1 MRVVQ
6 RELQSQVRTLTIAAR
21 DRIDA
26 LVRPLAASQLN
37 AHPEPNGWSV
47 AQVLEHLCLAG
58 DLTEAPA
65 AERLRT
71 ARKDPGAAAREW
83 KPSFLGGLIASSL
96 IKPKPLKGP
105 KIFRPGPTPRSGI
118 VDAWYA
124 GEQRFLSDLD
134 QAGDLDWVALR
145 IPSAAMPA
153 WAPKMNLGDGFRIH
167 AVHIERHS
175 HQIERLVGKL

>member
-6 RELQSQVRTLTIAAR
+6 RELQSQVRTQTVVAR
-21 DRIDA
+21 DRIAA
-26 LVRPLAASQLN
+26 LVRPLAPSQLD

-47 AQVLEHLCLAG
+47 AQVLEHLRIASE
-58 DLTEAPA
+58 LTEAPA
-65 AERLRT
+65 AEMLRT
-71 ARKDPGAAAREW
+71 ARTDPGAAAREW

-96 IKPKPLKGP
+96 MKPKPLKGP
-105 KIFRPGPTPRSGI
+105 KVFRPGPTPGAGI

-124 GEQRFLSDLD
+124 GEQRFLTELD
-134 QAGDLDWVALR
+134 AAGDLDWLALR
-145 IPSAAMPA
+145 IPSPAMPS

-175 HQIERLVGKL
+175 HQIERLIGKL

>member
-1 MRVVQ
+1 MHVVQ
-6 RELQSQVRTLTIAAR
+6 RELQSQVRTRTVVAR
-21 DRIDA
+21 DRIDG
-26 LVRPLAASQLN
+26 LVRPLSSSQLD

-58 DLTEAPA
+58 DRLEAPA
-65 AERLRT
+65 AEMLRT
-71 ARKDPGAAAREW
+71 ARKDPGAGTREW

-96 IKPKPLKGP
+96 IKPKKLTAP
-105 KIFRPGPTPRSGI
+105 KVFRPGPTPRAGI

-124 GEQRFLSDLD
+124 GEQRFLTDLD
-134 QAGDLDWVALR
+134 GARDLDWVALR
-145 IPSAAMPA
+145 IRSAAMPS

>member
-6 RELQSQVRTLTIAAR
+6 RELQSQVRTQTVAAR

-26 LVRPLAASQLN
+26 LVRTLTPSQLD

-47 AQVLEHLCLAG
+47 AQVLEHLCIAG

-65 AERLRT
+65 AEMLRN
-71 ARKDPGAAAREW
+71 ARKDPGAASREW
-83 KPSFLGGLIASSL
+83 KPSFLGGLIASALS
-96 IKPKPLKGP
+96 KPKPLTAAKV
-105 KIFRPGPTPRSGI
+105 FRPGPTPRAGI

-124 GEQRFLSDLD
+124 GEQRFLTDLD
-134 QAGDLDWVALR
+134 GAGDLDWLALR
-145 IPSAAMPA
+145 IRSAAMPA

>member
-6 RELQSQVRTLTIAAR
+6 RELQSQVRAMTIAAR

-26 LVRPLAASQLN
+26 LVRPLAASQLH

-47 AQVLEHLCLAG
+47 GQVLEHLCLAG
-58 DLTEAPA
+58 DLTEALA
-65 AERLRT
+65 AGMLRA

-96 IKPKPLKGP
+96 MKPKPLKSA
-105 KIFRPGPTPRSGI
+105 KVFRPGPTPRGGI
-118 VDAWYA
+118 VDAWQA
-124 GEQRFLSDLD
+124 SEQRFLSDLD

-145 IPSAAMPA
+145 IPSAAMPS

-167 AVHIERHS
+167 AVHLERHS
-175 HQIERLVGKL
+175 HQIERLVGRL